1 MKAIGWSMPESCL
14 SKVGKISLNPSRG
27 DTRDLVLMKE
37 GLVQTGQNG
46 NKIDLSIVT
55 ANKVKSRVPY
65 QARLE
70 LKGRSPSKQLPLPGG
85 KR

>member
-1 MKAIGWSMPESCL
+1 
-14 SKVGKISLNPSRG
+14 
-27 DTRDLVLMKE
+27 MKE

-85 KR
+85 KRLGKGRCDSKSIY